1 MGGFQLEFVSISRAI
16 NLSALISGKFVLKK
30 SFTEFLSSLNAVI
43 STNESTEFI
52 TGLVIYNPTYTY
64 KFQLKITMAT
74 LILCSIWKVLAGLS
88 VLEITI
94 LLNCIQCFRVHKKC
108 FLSRLRPEKAWTAV
122 LNIYNLLTTILTP

>member
-1 MGGFQLEFVSISRAI
+1 MRTLSISFRLPRKRVGKA
-16 NLSALISGKFVLKK
+16 NAWLLNSFSADGLKWGCLWGQTFYTLSKPFLLVDNPAWRQANFYYKAGKY
-30 SFTEFLSSLNAVI
+30 FTMETI
-43 STNESTEFI
+43 
-52 TGLVIYNPTYTY
+52 
-64 KFQLKITMAT
+64 
-74 LILCSIWKVLAGLS
+74 ILCSIWKVLAGLS

>member
-52 TGLVIYNPTYTY
+52 TGLVIYNPTYAY
-64 KFQLKITMAT
+64 KFQLKIIMAT
-74 LILCSIWKVLAGLS
+74 LILCSI
-88 VLEITI
+88 
-94 LLNCIQCFRVHKKC
+94 
-108 FLSRLRPEKAWTAV
+108 
-122 LNIYNLLTTILTP
+122 